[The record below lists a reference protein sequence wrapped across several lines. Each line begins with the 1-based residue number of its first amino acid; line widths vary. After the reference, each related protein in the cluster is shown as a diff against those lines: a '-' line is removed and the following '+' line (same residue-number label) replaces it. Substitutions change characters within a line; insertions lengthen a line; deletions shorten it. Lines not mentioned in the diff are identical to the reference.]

1 MEVHASALKHGI
13 DAASAVAAPSTPVY
27 VAFLDD
33 DNPARQF
40 LLGFDDAG
48 RLLELVVLQFDSG
61 NKLVIHAMKARP
73 QYYELLP

>member
-13 DAASAVAAPSTPVY
+13 NAASAVAAASTPVY

-48 RLLELVVLQFDSG
+48 RLLELV
-61 NKLVIHAMKARP
+61 IHAMKARP

>member
-13 DAASAVAAPSTPVY
+13 DAASAVAAASTPAY

-48 RLLELVVLQFDSG
+48 RLLEI
-61 NKLVIHAMKARP
+61 VIHAMKARP

>member
-13 DAASAVAAPSTPVY
+13 DAASAVAAASTPVY
-27 VAFLDD
+27 VTFLDD

-48 RLLELVVLQFDSG
+48 RLLEI
-61 NKLVIHAMKARP
+61 VIHAMKARP

>member
-13 DAASAVAAPSTPVY
+13 DAASAVAAASTPVY

-48 RLLELVVLQFDSG
+48 RLLELV
-61 NKLVIHAMKARP
+61 IHAMKARP

>member
-1 MEVHASALKHGI
+1 MEVHATALKHGI
-13 DAASAVAAPSTPVY
+13 DAASVVAAASTPVY

-33 DNPARQF
+33 DNPAQQF

-48 RLLELVVLQFDSG
+48 RLLE
-61 NKLVIHAMKARP
+61 LVIHAMKARP